1 MLAKELISDTV
12 PSVKTS
18 DHASRV
24 LNWMS
29 EFKVGQLPVVNH
41 EQLLGL
47 ITEDDLIESDIDDL
61 PIGDI
66 RLSLPETTSVF
77 EDAHFFEA
85 LKVAHLMKLD
95 ILPVLDA
102 RDNSYVGAITY
113 HDFLQHAAEVFG
125 VSEPGGI
132 IVLSIEPNSYSISEI
147 GRICESNDAKILSL
161 NLEEGKNGMLLVTI
175 KLNVRELSRVIATFQ
190 RFDYEIAHVV
200 FDTEQLDDYRESYEN
215 LLRYLNP

>member
-1 MLAKELISDTV
+1 MLAKELITDTL

-18 DHASRV
+18 DKASRV
-24 LNWMS
+24 LEWMS

-41 EQLLGL
+41 EALLGL
-47 ITEDDLIESDIDDL
+47 VTEQDLIESDIEDL
-61 PIGDI
+61 PIGGI
-66 RLSLPETTSVF
+66 RLSLPATTSVF
-77 EDAHFFEA
+77 EDTHFFEA
-85 LKVAHLMKLD
+85 LKVAHLMNLD
-95 ILPVLDA
+95 VLPLLDA

-113 HDFLQHAAEVFG
+113 HDFLRHAAEVLG

-132 IVLSIEPNSYSISEI
+132 IVLSIAPNNYSISEI

-161 NLEEGKNGMLLVTI
+161 NLANAEDGKLLVTL

-190 RFDYEIAHVV
+190 RFEYEIARVV